1 MAFLY
6 KNWTEDVIPGTAT
19 WQAVALLNGQLLR
32 SPPFNDQT
40 SMNTWIDQFPQP
52 VTQYVAPGA
61 MPAAPMTTPLTSL
74 QQQQYQQQQLV
85 LQQQQQL
92 QSQQA
97 LQLQAAQQRLA
108 MQQAMMRQTQ
118 QQPTQTDASKQASPP
133 AEKPFYRQ
141 PLVIA
146 AALSVLGGLAIAWM
160 RKKKRA

>member
-40 SMNTWIDQFPQP
+40 SMNAWIDQFPQP

-74 QQQQYQQQQLV
+74 QQQQYQQQQMM

-118 QQPTQTDASKQASPP
+118 QQPTQTDASKQVV
-133 AEKPFYRQ
+133 AEKPLYKQ

-146 AALSVLGGLAIAWM
+146 ATLSVIGGLVLAWM